1 MKDFLN
7 TIEFPEFAKDNKLNA
22 SNVLMNNNQ
31 LIDKELVAGT
41 ILAIFYAKN
50 ENVLADN
57 FIEAADDILDET
69 LINGS
74 KAAANIMNMN
84 NIFYRGK
91 HYLGKDY
98 EKVAANLRMNIYTKH
113 GIDKKYF
120 EFMSLAV
127 SFINGCEFCVK
138 SHAALLKKEGMSE
151 EQVHEA
157 LRIASIFNTIREK
170 Y

>member
-1 MKDFLN
+1 MKNFLN

-22 SNVLMNNNQ
+22 SNILMNNNK
-31 LIDKELVAGT
+31 LIDDELVAGT
-41 ILAIFYAKN
+41 ILAIFYSKN
-50 ENVLADN
+50 ENVLASN
-57 FIEAADDILDET
+57 FIESAGEILSDS
-69 LINGS
+69 LINGA

-91 HYLGKDY
+91 HYLGKNY

-138 SHAALLKKEGMSE
+138 SHAMLLRKEGMNE
-151 EQVHEA
+151 EQIHEA
-157 LRIASIFNTIREK
+157 LRIAAIFNTIRES